1 MPKELFEIKA
11 FESGNIYNADDR
23 DIPDDAAVYSENIDP
38 YAQSG
43 SLMAIQADATA
54 IKSGVDAKR
63 MAMINNNGTH
73 QLAYID
79 NSDGHLKQ
87 IADVYTGSPAIST
100 LIASNLGSGSIPA
113 MQTNNKEVHVGLGQ
127 TQNVKWVGN
136 IPHGQFGGSVP
147 SGLQAEDAELA
158 APSPFPLMHKI
169 VTDASN
175 TYVYGISENGN
186 YVYKLEV
193 STGKLIK
200 RSKHYFTA
208 TRAMCISSDGN
219 LWVVDKIS
227 STLHLI
233 KIDTEE
239 MDIFIDTVFTGIAT
253 DMTDISEQGSYI
265 WFAKGKSDNTS
276 QTASWLYNK
285 LKSSFVNSAGTQT
298 LTNKTPYRGVDH
310 NGGTTVANGTFIWDG
325 DNDVDDDDQISIQY
339 VVPSICLFTVNGQ
352 TDWVG
357 VLAKVT
363 ILTDQFSPVPD
374 TGRPRFYKDASSKPA
389 IGNFSESL
397 VNNKGWVYLAI
408 KSDYTTNAVLDGTYA
423 RLYPIS
429 SDVDTS
435 VELAVFAHSVNQT
448 AQSTYMAIAFQHT
461 TSAYTKLFVS
471 SKISLS
477 TNGTRYGSEQSSY
490 SQASLHMDNAIISA
504 VGNKWNIF
512 SKLDTPQW
520 ALKSG
525 TSNAT
530 AFKQS
535 QVNFNNFAN
544 NSLTSASGN
553 AYPQFYAT
561 SFTYDGYQETP
572 LSPWEIFNGTDKQIT
587 FTLRVYAAGLNKRIT
602 HINIYRSN
610 GATETQTVSNAF
622 FRLVDSISVKY
633 GWSETNQPHT
643 SPSWGKYYEKDIIDN
658 RDSYAS
664 YESRTGI
671 SEALLTTLPKYGLSA
686 KVNNF
691 LYITDCS
698 HIDIDDATNYLF
710 KSRPFNFDQFNWAKD
725 FLLLPNKATA
735 MESFNGRLYV
745 FSENETYVVNPD
757 GMYIEDTIKG
767 IGCRNQNGV
776 FSSEIGMCFIDKNSI
791 YLHNGQGINDIG
803 AKIKKAHQVD
813 DTYNSYSTLEKL
825 CNYSANDYTG
835 DIVIAY
841 DSYRKAFCFMYTYK
855 YTISSSFTHSCN
867 LNNNDTTVTSDVAN
881 SNIAPNQVVTGN
893 HIPADTKVDSV
904 DNDQRFDITNN
915 ATATAVSTLTF
926 TTNTTYYVPQCLVY
940 TVPKNR
946 WDVWNRTNS
955 STTTDFNTYGAVHG
969 KNNELF
975 VSDTDNG
982 LIQPFAPTNT
992 TRLDNFT
999 WYSKKFTMGDST
1011 ADKKI
1016 YKAEILSEDNSPTI
1030 TLNTVENSSSYT
1042 ALSDK
1047 KIARHAQVKIVVTGD
1062 TTATVDAL
1070 RLVFRRLRRTKD
1082 MS

>member
-1 MPKELFEIKA
+1 VPKELFEIKA
-11 FESGNIYNADDR
+11 FETGNIYNADDR

-54 IKSGVDAKR
+54 IKSAVDAKR

-79 NSDGHLKQ
+79 NSDGYLKQ
-87 IADVYTGSPAIST
+87 IADVYTGSPAIT
-100 LIASNLGSGSIPA
+100 NLVESNLGSGTIPA
-113 MQTNNKEVHVGLGQ
+113 MQTNNKEVHIGLGQ
-127 TQNVKWVGN
+127 TKDAKWVGN
-136 IPHGQFGGSVP
+136 IPHGQFGGSAP
-147 SGLQAEDAELA
+147 SGLQAEDAELI
-158 APSPFPLMHKI
+158 APSPFPLMHTI
-169 VTDASN
+169 VNDATNTYAYGISQN
-175 TYVYGISENGN
+175 GTYVYKFN
-186 YVYKLEV
+186 V
-193 STGKLIK
+193 STGRLIK
-200 RSKHYFTA
+200 RSDYYFTK
-208 TRAMCISSDGN
+208 TRAMCLASDGH
-219 LWVVDKIS
+219 LWVLDEISTNIKI
-227 STLHLI
+227 I
-233 KIDTEE
+233 KIDP
-239 MDIFIDTVFTGIAT
+239 T
-253 DMTDISEQGSYI
+253 DMDSMIITSVNAFTNDQSVTDCIDIDDHLWLSCNIETDNSVSGFLYNTLKSGIVSGATISFTDRTPYLGASGGTVSEGSWTNTSGTSILPTFNIPKLALSEPANSQHYCGI
-265 WFAKGKSDNTS
+265 MMHVTTDGSTTNSVKFCKANTGTPAYGTTTTWYYQMIHKDNTADHVDHKANGGEGGKVRPLISTTTVPSEMYCAKGSDNSTNLFLSQKGSGSTSTLSTVTKPQFS
-276 QTASWLYNK
+276 QTNGTNIT
-285 LKSSFVNSAGTQT
+285 KSSIAASRDLEGMVGDATANNYNLFSSSGAVRWATSNGSTVIAKKEGE
-298 LTNKTPYRGVDH
+298 VDL
-310 NGGTTVANGTFIWDG
+310 
-325 DNDVDDDDQISIQY
+325 S
-339 VVPSICLFTVNGQ
+339 FTVNSNVAG
-352 TDWVG
+352 
-357 VLAKVT
+357 T
-363 ILTDQFSPVPD
+363 IN
-374 TGRPRFYKDASSKPA
+374 G
-389 IGNFSESL
+389 G
-397 VNNKGWVYLAI
+397 
-408 KSDYTTNAVLDGTYA
+408 
-423 RLYPIS
+423 
-429 SDVDTS
+429 
-435 VELAVFAHSVNQT
+435 HS
-448 AQSTYMAIAFQHT
+448 H
-461 TSAYTKLFVS
+461 
-471 SKISLS
+471 
-477 TNGTRYGSEQSSY
+477 
-490 SQASLHMDNAIISA
+490 
-504 VGNKWNIF
+504 
-512 SKLDTPQW
+512 
-520 ALKSG
+520 
-525 TSNAT
+525 
-530 AFKQS
+530 
-535 QVNFNNFAN
+535 
-544 NSLTSASGN
+544 
-553 AYPQFYAT
+553 FYAT
-561 SFTYDGYQETP
+561 SFIYDGYQESP
-572 LSPWEIFNGTDKQIT
+572 LAPWQLETGISGSNVSINVKIDLYTAT
-587 FTLRVYAAGLNKRIT
+587 LNKRIS
-602 HINIYRSN
+602 HINLYRSSPGN
-610 GATETQTVSNAF
+610 TSTQPTGF
-622 FRLVDSISVKY
+622 FRLIKTVSLKY
-633 GWSETNQPHT
+633 GWLHTDTNT
-643 SPSWGKYYEKDIIDN
+643 SNPNWGNYYTKTVLDTGV
-658 RDSYAS
+658 SYSS

-671 SEALLTTLPKYGLSA
+671 SEALLNTIPKYGLSA

-735 MESFNGRLYV
+735 IESFNGRLYV
-745 FSENETYVVNPD
+745 FSENETYIVNPD

-776 FSSEIGMCFIDKNSI
+776 VSSEIGMCFIDKNSI

-855 YTISSSFTHSCN
+855 YLTSSSFTHSCN
-867 LNNNDTTVTSDVAN
+867 LNNNDTTITCDVAN

-893 HIPADTKVDSV
+893 HIPADTKVASV
-904 DNDQRFDITNN
+904 DNDQRFDINNN

-982 LIQPFAPTNT
+982 LIQPFDPTNS
-992 TRLDNFT
+992 TRLDNFK

-1030 TLNTVENSSSYT
+1030 TLNTIENSSSYT

-1047 KIARHAQVKIVVTGD
+1047 KIARHAQVKIAVTGD
-1062 TTATVDAL
+1062 STATVDAL

>member
-11 FESGNIYNADDR
+11 FETGNIYNADDR

-54 IKSGVDAKR
+54 IKSAVDAKR

-79 NSDGHLKQ
+79 NSDGYLKQ
-87 IADVYTGSPAIST
+87 IADVYTGSPAIT
-100 LIASNLGSGSIPA
+100 NLVESNLGSGTIPA
-113 MQTNNKEVHVGLGQ
+113 MQTNNKEVHIGLGQ
-127 TQNVKWVGN
+127 TKDAKWVGN
-136 IPHGQFGGSVP
+136 IPHGQFGGSAP
-147 SGLQAEDAELA
+147 SGLQAEDAELI
-158 APSPFPLMHKI
+158 APSPFPLMHTI
-169 VTDASN
+169 VNDATNTYAYGISQN
-175 TYVYGISENGN
+175 GTYVYKFN
-186 YVYKLEV
+186 V
-193 STGKLIK
+193 STGRLIK
-200 RSKHYFTA
+200 RSDYYFTK
-208 TRAMCISSDGN
+208 TRAMCLASDGH
-219 LWVVDKIS
+219 LWVLDEISTNIKI
-227 STLHLI
+227 I
-233 KIDTEE
+233 KIDP
-239 MDIFIDTVFTGIAT
+239 T
-253 DMTDISEQGSYI
+253 DMDSMIITSVNAFTNDQSVTDCIDIDDHLWLSCNIETDNSVSGFLYNTLKSGIVSGATISFTDRTPYLGASGGTVSEGSWTNTSGTSILPTFNIPKLALSEPANSQHYCGI
-265 WFAKGKSDNTS
+265 MMHVTTDGSTTNSVKFCKANTGTPAYGTTTTWYYQMIHKDNTADHVDHKANGGEGGKVRPLISTTTVPSEMYCAKGSDNSTNLFLSQKGSGSTSTLSTVTKPQFS
-276 QTASWLYNK
+276 QTNGTNIT
-285 LKSSFVNSAGTQT
+285 KSSIAASRDLEGMVGDATANNYNLFSSSGAVRWATSNGSTVIAKKEGE
-298 LTNKTPYRGVDH
+298 VDL
-310 NGGTTVANGTFIWDG
+310 
-325 DNDVDDDDQISIQY
+325 S
-339 VVPSICLFTVNGQ
+339 FTVNSNVAG
-352 TDWVG
+352 
-357 VLAKVT
+357 T
-363 ILTDQFSPVPD
+363 IN
-374 TGRPRFYKDASSKPA
+374 G
-389 IGNFSESL
+389 G
-397 VNNKGWVYLAI
+397 
-408 KSDYTTNAVLDGTYA
+408 
-423 RLYPIS
+423 
-429 SDVDTS
+429 
-435 VELAVFAHSVNQT
+435 HS
-448 AQSTYMAIAFQHT
+448 H
-461 TSAYTKLFVS
+461 
-471 SKISLS
+471 
-477 TNGTRYGSEQSSY
+477 
-490 SQASLHMDNAIISA
+490 
-504 VGNKWNIF
+504 
-512 SKLDTPQW
+512 
-520 ALKSG
+520 
-525 TSNAT
+525 
-530 AFKQS
+530 
-535 QVNFNNFAN
+535 
-544 NSLTSASGN
+544 
-553 AYPQFYAT
+553 FYAT
-561 SFTYDGYQETP
+561 SFIYDGYQESP
-572 LSPWEIFNGTDKQIT
+572 LAPWQLETGISGSNVSINVKIDLYTAT
-587 FTLRVYAAGLNKRIT
+587 LNKRIS
-602 HINIYRSN
+602 HINLYRSSPGN
-610 GATETQTVSNAF
+610 TSTQPTGF
-622 FRLVDSISVKY
+622 FRLIKTVSLKY
-633 GWSETNQPHT
+633 GWLHTDTNT
-643 SPSWGKYYEKDIIDN
+643 SNPNWGNYYTKTVLDTGV
-658 RDSYAS
+658 SYSS

-671 SEALLTTLPKYGLSA
+671 SEALLNTIPKYGLSA

-735 MESFNGRLYV
+735 IESFNGRLYV
-745 FSENETYVVNPD
+745 FSENETYIVNPD

-776 FSSEIGMCFIDKNSI
+776 VSSEIGMCFIDKNSI

-855 YTISSSFTHSCN
+855 YLTSSSFTHSCN
-867 LNNNDTTVTSDVAN
+867 LNNNDTTITCDVAN

-893 HIPADTKVDSV
+893 HIPADTKVASV
-904 DNDQRFDITNN
+904 DNDNRFDINNN

-982 LIQPFAPTNT
+982 LIQPFDPTNS
-992 TRLDNFT
+992 TRLDNFK

-1030 TLNTVENSSSYT
+1030 TLNTIENSSSYT

-1047 KIARHAQVKIVVTGD
+1047 KIARHAQVKIAVTGD
-1062 TTATVDAL
+1062 STATVDAL

>member
-11 FESGNIYNADDR
+11 FETGNIYNADDR

-54 IKSGVDAKR
+54 IKSAVDAKR

-79 NSDGHLKQ
+79 NSDGYLKQ
-87 IADVYTGSPAIST
+87 IADVYTGSPAIT
-100 LIASNLGSGSIPA
+100 NLVESNLGSGTIPA
-113 MQTNNKEVHVGLGQ
+113 MQTNNKEVHIGLGQ
-127 TQNVKWVGN
+127 TKDAKWVGN
-136 IPHGQFGGSVP
+136 IPHGQFGGSAP
-147 SGLQAEDAELA
+147 SGLQAEDAELI
-158 APSPFPLMHKI
+158 APSPFPLMHTI
-169 VTDASN
+169 VNDATNTYAYGISQN
-175 TYVYGISENGN
+175 GTYVYKFN
-186 YVYKLEV
+186 V
-193 STGKLIK
+193 STGRLIK
-200 RSKHYFTA
+200 RSDYYFTK
-208 TRAMCISSDGN
+208 TRAMCLASDGH
-219 LWVVDKIS
+219 LWVLDEISTNIKI
-227 STLHLI
+227 I
-233 KIDTEE
+233 KIDP
-239 MDIFIDTVFTGIAT
+239 T
-253 DMTDISEQGSYI
+253 DMDSMIITSVNAFTNDQSVTDCIDIDDHLWLSCNIETDNSVSGFLYNTLKSGIVSGATISFTDRTPYLGASGGTVSEGSWTNTSGTSILPTFNIPKLALSEPANSQHYCGI
-265 WFAKGKSDNTS
+265 MMHVTTDGSTTNSVKFCKANTGTPAYGTTTTWYYQMIHKDNTADHVDHKANGGEGGKVRPLISTTTVPSEMYCAKGSDNSTNLFLSQKGSGSTSTLSTVTKPQFS
-276 QTASWLYNK
+276 QTNGTNIT
-285 LKSSFVNSAGTQT
+285 KSSIAASRDLEGMVGDATANNYNLFSSSGAVRWATSNGSTVIAKKEGE
-298 LTNKTPYRGVDH
+298 VDL
-310 NGGTTVANGTFIWDG
+310 
-325 DNDVDDDDQISIQY
+325 S
-339 VVPSICLFTVNGQ
+339 FTVNSNVAG
-352 TDWVG
+352 
-357 VLAKVT
+357 T
-363 ILTDQFSPVPD
+363 IN
-374 TGRPRFYKDASSKPA
+374 G
-389 IGNFSESL
+389 G
-397 VNNKGWVYLAI
+397 
-408 KSDYTTNAVLDGTYA
+408 
-423 RLYPIS
+423 
-429 SDVDTS
+429 
-435 VELAVFAHSVNQT
+435 HS
-448 AQSTYMAIAFQHT
+448 H
-461 TSAYTKLFVS
+461 
-471 SKISLS
+471 
-477 TNGTRYGSEQSSY
+477 
-490 SQASLHMDNAIISA
+490 
-504 VGNKWNIF
+504 
-512 SKLDTPQW
+512 
-520 ALKSG
+520 
-525 TSNAT
+525 
-530 AFKQS
+530 
-535 QVNFNNFAN
+535 
-544 NSLTSASGN
+544 
-553 AYPQFYAT
+553 FYAT
-561 SFTYDGYQETP
+561 SFIYDGYQESP
-572 LSPWEIFNGTDKQIT
+572 LAPWQLETGISGSNVSINVKIDLYTAT
-587 FTLRVYAAGLNKRIT
+587 LNKRIS
-602 HINIYRSN
+602 HINLYRSSPGN
-610 GATETQTVSNAF
+610 TSTQPTGF
-622 FRLVDSISVKY
+622 FRLIKTVSLKY
-633 GWSETNQPHT
+633 GWLHTDTNT
-643 SPSWGKYYEKDIIDN
+643 SNPNWGNYYTKTVLDTGV
-658 RDSYAS
+658 SYSS

-671 SEALLTTLPKYGLSA
+671 SEALLNTIPKYGLSA

-735 MESFNGRLYV
+735 IESFNGRLYV

-776 FSSEIGMCFIDKNSI
+776 VSSEIGMCFIDKNSI

-855 YTISSSFTHSCN
+855 YLTSSSFTHSCN
-867 LNNNDTTVTSDVAN
+867 LNNNDTTITCDVAN

-893 HIPADTKVDSV
+893 HIPADTKVASV
-904 DNDQRFDITNN
+904 DNDNRFDINNN

-982 LIQPFAPTNT
+982 LIQPFDPTNS
-992 TRLDNFT
+992 TRLDNFK

-1030 TLNTVENSSSYT
+1030 TLNTIENSSSYT

-1047 KIARHAQVKIVVTGD
+1047 KIARHAQVKIAVTGD
-1062 TTATVDAL
+1062 STATVDAL

>member
-1 MPKELFEIKA
+1 VPKELFEIKA
-11 FESGNIYNADDR
+11 FETGNIYNADDR

-54 IKSGVDAKR
+54 IKSAVDAKR

-79 NSDGHLKQ
+79 NSDGYLKQ
-87 IADVYTGSPAIST
+87 IADVYTGSPAIT
-100 LIASNLGSGSIPA
+100 NLVESNLGSGTIPA
-113 MQTNNKEVHVGLGQ
+113 MQTNNKEVHIGLGQ
-127 TQNVKWVGN
+127 TKDAKWVGN
-136 IPHGQFGGSVP
+136 IPHGQFGGSAP
-147 SGLQAEDAELA
+147 SGLQAEDAELI
-158 APSPFPLMHKI
+158 APSPFPLMHTI
-169 VTDASN
+169 VNDATNTYAYGISQN
-175 TYVYGISENGN
+175 GTYVYKFN
-186 YVYKLEV
+186 V
-193 STGKLIK
+193 STGRLIK
-200 RSKHYFTA
+200 RSDYYFTK
-208 TRAMCISSDGN
+208 TRAMCLASDGH
-219 LWVVDKIS
+219 LWVLDEISTNIKI
-227 STLHLI
+227 I
-233 KIDTEE
+233 KIDP
-239 MDIFIDTVFTGIAT
+239 T
-253 DMTDISEQGSYI
+253 DMDSMIITSVNAFTNDQSVTDCIDIDDHLWLSCNIETDNSVSGFLYNTLKSGIVSGATISFTDRTPYLGASGGTVSEGSWTNTSGTSILPTFNIPKLALSEPANSQHYCGI
-265 WFAKGKSDNTS
+265 MMHVTTDGSTTNSVKFCKANTGTPAYATTTTWYYQMVHKDNTADHVDHKANGGEGGKVRPLISTTTVPSEMYCAKGSDNSTNLFLSQKGSGSTSTLSTVTKPQFS
-276 QTASWLYNK
+276 QTNGTNIT
-285 LKSSFVNSAGTQT
+285 KSSIAASRDLEGMVGDATANNYNLFSSSGAVRWATSNGSTVIAKKEGE
-298 LTNKTPYRGVDH
+298 VDL
-310 NGGTTVANGTFIWDG
+310 
-325 DNDVDDDDQISIQY
+325 S
-339 VVPSICLFTVNGQ
+339 FTVNSNVAG
-352 TDWVG
+352 
-357 VLAKVT
+357 T
-363 ILTDQFSPVPD
+363 IN
-374 TGRPRFYKDASSKPA
+374 G
-389 IGNFSESL
+389 G
-397 VNNKGWVYLAI
+397 
-408 KSDYTTNAVLDGTYA
+408 
-423 RLYPIS
+423 
-429 SDVDTS
+429 
-435 VELAVFAHSVNQT
+435 HS
-448 AQSTYMAIAFQHT
+448 H
-461 TSAYTKLFVS
+461 
-471 SKISLS
+471 
-477 TNGTRYGSEQSSY
+477 
-490 SQASLHMDNAIISA
+490 
-504 VGNKWNIF
+504 
-512 SKLDTPQW
+512 
-520 ALKSG
+520 
-525 TSNAT
+525 
-530 AFKQS
+530 
-535 QVNFNNFAN
+535 
-544 NSLTSASGN
+544 
-553 AYPQFYAT
+553 FYAT
-561 SFTYDGYQETP
+561 SFIYDGYQESP
-572 LSPWEIFNGTDKQIT
+572 LAPWQLETGISGSNVSINVKIDLYTAT
-587 FTLRVYAAGLNKRIT
+587 LNKRIS
-602 HINIYRSN
+602 HINLYRSSPGN
-610 GATETQTVSNAF
+610 TSTQPTGF
-622 FRLVDSISVKY
+622 FRLIKTVSLKY
-633 GWSETNQPHT
+633 GWLHTDTNT
-643 SPSWGKYYEKDIIDN
+643 SNPNWGNYYTKTVLDTGV
-658 RDSYAS
+658 SYSS

-671 SEALLTTLPKYGLSA
+671 SEALLNTIPKYGLSA

-735 MESFNGRLYV
+735 IESFNGRLYV
-745 FSENETYVVNPD
+745 FSENETYIVNPD

-776 FSSEIGMCFIDKNSI
+776 VSSEIGMCFIDKNSI

-855 YTISSSFTHSCN
+855 YLTSSSFTHSCN
-867 LNNNDTTVTSDVAN
+867 LNNNDTTITCDVAN

-893 HIPADTKVDSV
+893 HIPADTKVASV
-904 DNDQRFDITNN
+904 DNDNRFDINNN

-982 LIQPFAPTNT
+982 LIQPFDPTNS
-992 TRLDNFT
+992 TRLDNFK

-1030 TLNTVENSSSYT
+1030 TLNTIENSSSYT

-1047 KIARHAQVKIVVTGD
+1047 KIARHAQVKIAVTGD
-1062 TTATVDAL
+1062 STATVDAL